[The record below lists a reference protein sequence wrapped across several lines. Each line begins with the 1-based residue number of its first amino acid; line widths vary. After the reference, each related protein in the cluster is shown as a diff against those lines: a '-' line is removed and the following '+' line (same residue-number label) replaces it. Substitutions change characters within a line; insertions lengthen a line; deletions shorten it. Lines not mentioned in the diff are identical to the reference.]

1 MQAKGMARAWGA
13 VAACVLLGAAP
24 AGAAELGPLKRELW
38 TAQVGVEQAQVALRG
53 LAALVGD
60 SQAYDAAVA
69 GELRNRAGQD
79 LRKAEQQLGRLWRVR
94 GQDDAALRKVASV
107 QDSVRKLGE
116 RVARLGR
123 ATRAPLDPRPDLR
136 KGADGGSAGGPKAPD
151 DGWMPPP
158 GSEALQATRSEL
170 RAAWADAEQIRG
182 ELRKLAEGYGIS
194 DELPAP

>member
-1 MQAKGMARAWGA
+1 MASLAG
-13 VAACVLLGAAP
+13 LLQQQGHRVTGSD
-24 AGAAELGPLKRELW
+24 AGVYPPMSD
-38 TAQVGVEQAQVALRG
+38 Q
-53 LAALVGD
+53 LAAMGI
-60 SQAYDAAVA
+60 AVM
-69 GELRNRAGQD
+69 QPY
-79 LRKAEQQLGRLWRVR
+79 AE
-94 GQDDAALRKVASV
+94 KN
-107 QDSVRKLGE
+107 
-116 RVARLGR
+116 
-123 ATRAPLDPRPDLR
+123 LDPRPDLR